1 VDVKNII
8 NLNVQVFFAD
18 GLPDGYKQF
27 TSLTLTPK
35 LVSIYPNTGSIGGTL
50 LTITGVG
57 FGVETLGL
65 GLVNGSSSNVQLCE
79 YAKVLGYGKFICFTK
94 PLSVASTN
102 TLKINQG
109 TTYFTCGNTLAPN
122 DCKYSQVIASS
133 PQVTS
138 YSLTGDVLT
147 LTGTNFPADTDYT
160 ATVNFKT
167 AFVDVIS
174 WTSTSIVGDF
184 STKGLPFANSSENKV
199 PFIRF
204 TRKSD
209 YVDFLSYSTGLTPL
223 QINPVP
229 TSSSSGVTSSFAGGL
244 SYEISG
250 PRITASLL
258 EPNNRVE
265 VCGNICKLDIQSDN
279 TKAVCRLPPLST
291 TYSAANFQIGG
302 AGLIQGKWSGSV
314 PLEVPKITDG
324 VWPSEYNDPNAN
336 CWLEIDF
343 PETQIAV
350 LDNVKVL
357 INNLNTLKT
366 PFAGVTKLQGWD
378 GA

>member
-1 VDVKNII
+1 
-8 NLNVQVFFAD
+8 
-18 GLPDGYKQF
+18 
-27 TSLTLTPK
+27 
-35 LVSIYPNTGSIGGTL
+35 
-50 LTITGVG
+50 
-57 FGVETLGL
+57 
-65 GLVNGSSSNVQLCE
+65 
-79 YAKVLGYGKFICFTK
+79 
-94 PLSVASTN
+94 
-102 TLKINQG
+102 
-109 TTYFTCGNTLAPN
+109 
-122 DCKYSQVIASS
+122 
-133 PQVTS
+133 VTS

-167 AFVDVIS
+167 AFVYVIS

-209 YVDFLSYSTGLTPL
+209 GVDFLSYSTGLTPL
-223 QINPVP
+223 QITSVP
-229 TSSSSGVTSSFAGGL
+229 TSSSAGVTSSFAGGL

-250 PRITASLL
+250 PGITASLL

-279 TKAVCRLPPLST
+279 TKAVCILPPLST
-291 TYSAANFQIGG
+291 TYSAANFEIGG

-343 PETQIAV
+343 PDTQVAV

-378 GA
+378 GAQYVDILTLDATIHEGWNTFEWTSNKPAYQKYKWSGATAGACRFGEVKFHGIVAVDDNNSSIQCTPKLWLGGVS